1 MESRFLYPPLSTDI
15 LRVHPPEESARK
27 TRVRATPSLHIL
39 EGQAHH
45 LPLIKKD
52 GTPMTPSAWSKN
64 PCKNIHGK
72 VMLLL
77 EKGSR
82 DTRLN
87 FDVDAVAE
95 LAAPLPA
102 ELREKIVAQFSS
114 FARAYTNV
122 RVHGKKMT
130 NNSLNRLIWRL
141 DNSLWEAEDLMRETN
156 DYYCQSTPYR

>member
-1 MESRFLYPPLSTDI
+1 
-15 LRVHPPEESARK
+15 
-27 TRVRATPSLHIL
+27 
-39 EGQAHH
+39 
-45 LPLIKKD
+45 
-52 GTPMTPSAWSKN
+52 MTPSAWSKN